1 MAHQRVQRIAFD
13 KRLEHQKQAQR
24 ADAAAT
30 QRNISRI
37 GGHNGTTHTKQ
48 EISTRHNVYSMLQR
62 SLDSSIND
70 EPWIAINVPR
80 RTAAEL

>member
-1 MAHQRVQRIAFD
+1 
-13 KRLEHQKQAQR
+13 
-24 ADAAAT
+24 
-30 QRNISRI
+30 
-37 GGHNGTTHTKQ
+37 
-48 EISTRHNVYSMLQR
+48 MLQR